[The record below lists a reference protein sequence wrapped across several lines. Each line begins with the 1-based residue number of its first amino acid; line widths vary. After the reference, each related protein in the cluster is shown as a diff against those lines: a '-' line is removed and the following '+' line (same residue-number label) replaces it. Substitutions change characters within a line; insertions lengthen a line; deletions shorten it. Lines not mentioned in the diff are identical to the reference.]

1 MPRYLLN
8 VSYTQEGLRGLLK
21 EGGTSR
27 RDTVADLVKE
37 QGGTLETM
45 YFAFGSDDVIVIAEM
60 PDAASAAAVALTV
73 SASGAAH
80 VSTTALLTPAEID
93 QASKKTVTYRRP
105 GEEIRRAA

>member
-8 VSYTQEGLRGLLK
+8 VNYTQDGLKGLLK

-27 RDTVADLVKE
+27 RDLVAEMVKE

-45 YFAFGSDDVIVIAEM
+45 YFAFGSDDVVVIAEL
-60 PDAASAAAVALTV
+60 PDAASMAAVALTV
-73 SASGAAH
+73 SASGAAT
-80 VSTTALLTPAEID
+80 VQTTTLLTPEEID

-105 GEEIRRAA
+105 GEDIRRAA